1 MHPKSIRL
9 RVARAEVHALDYA
22 LECVVPRVPV
32 TAMTCVQVVRVNALP
47 VVTPNVQAAWI
58 NVAVNA
64 DHHVPIHVD
73 QLQRAVLIV
82 QLDAHHAIVVV
93 YRVLNYASPSVLEAA
108 LINALTVVVV
118 LVIRLLIVEVVYLII
133 VHAQVVLLCV
143 MGHVERAVLAQI
155 CQKVLLQKTLGLL
168 VLHVELHAARIA
180 KTCALDAMEAARV
193 NVNIRVIKNA
203 WRALEH
209 VLVTQHQRRWYK
221 WQHFPK
227 WLIMYH
233 RVRWNVLRHV
243 LTLV

>member
-1 MHPKSIRL
+1 MHLKSIQL
-9 RVARAEVHALDYA
+9 KVARAEVHVLDYA

-32 TAMTCVQVVRVNALP
+32 TAMIHVQVVRVNALP

-58 NVAVNA
+58 NVAVNVDLHA
-64 DHHVPIHVD
+64 PIHVD

-82 QLDAHHAIVVV
+82 QLDAHHVIVVV
-93 YRVLNYASPSVLEAA
+93 YRVLNYASPSALEVA
-108 LINALTVVVV
+108 LINALTVVVA
-118 LVIRLLIVEVVYLII
+118 LAIRLLIVVVAYLII

-143 MGHVERAVLAQI
+143 MEHVERAVLAQI
-155 CQKVLLQKTLGLL
+155 CQKVLPQKIRALL
-168 VLHVELHAARIA
+168 ALHVELHAARIA

-193 NVNIRVIKNA
+193 NANIRVIKNA

-209 VLVTQHQRRWYK
+209 ALVTRHQRRWYK

-227 WLIMYH
+227 WLTIWH